1 MKLKRLAALVLAVM
15 MTLAAASATGL
26 SKLAAEGTQK
36 PEKSVVDAARNPPRV
51 VYPTITRALMI
62 IAVRYFT
69 PKRLEKSFPQ
79 AANPEAVYGI
89 KKITI
94 KIAPID
100 CNRCLLSLKRLLKND
115 GNVIELPATCV

>member
-1 MKLKRLAALVLAVM
+1 M
-15 MTLAAASATGL
+15 MMLWI
-26 SKLAAEGTQK
+26 
-36 PEKSVVDAARNPPRV
+36 KSVVDAARNPPRV

-89 KKITI
+89 KKIRI
-94 KIAPID
+94 VIAAMHI
-100 CNRCLLSLKRLLKND
+100 RIFFLS
-115 GNVIELPATCV
+115 